1 MITEQYKDT
10 VYFSNLFVRHYPK
23 VYEELSN
30 ILSRHHIAH
39 GTLMHTKDYWCRDYM
54 PIQWGVNTYIQF
66 RYEPDY
72 LTDKPQYKTNIIPVL
87 KATSIKIDIIQSPL
101 IVDGGNVVVCEG
113 NSKWEG

>member
-39 GTLMHTKDYWCRDYM
+39 GTLMHTKDYCAE
-54 PIQWGVNTYIQF
+54 IIC
-66 RYEPDY
+66 
-72 LTDKPQYKTNIIPVL
+72 QYSGELILIFNFAMNLII
-87 KATSIKIDIIQSPL
+87 
-101 IVDGGNVVVCEG
+101 
-113 NSKWEG
+113 